1 MSTHFIVLITGQNI
15 SNLAPILNEYRYGDT
30 VWLLGSEIVDSRGHL
45 VKSFESLLAGYYLIL
60 CKQASEPIGTTAD
73 AVVEAMDKLLE
84 QIDCAAGEGDCVRL
98 VANGGTKPMA
108 HAVDQVLRETFSNFG
123 APKLQRLTLLPA
135 IYAEAEPVRLLEL
148 EPGGLSKRAYWKD
161 PCSSGSAGVQQAGW
175 AVKLQD
181 VLACAGYALAT
192 SGQQPLYSV
201 SGEDCDTSL
210 CAPEWQ
216 GCLNKFIEVFRP
228 ADEQHQALRKMLEEW
243 LNDPGPS
250 RLPRLS
256 LEAAKQ
262 AVAPLMPLPAEL
274 KKWET
279 LEEQL
284 AASILDAAVRK
295 RLTSAKD
302 IAGDVQQLQAKV
314 TRIQAWLNG
323 AKNELSQGT
332 LCGTSSDLDQ
342 RREGLAQM
350 LEPLFEDEKAVL
362 GVNLPS
368 TAFKAAVALHEK
380 AQRALHPATAQPK
393 GKLGRDF
400 EDAVAARVQ
409 KLVTS
414 NEDIRSVVSQV
425 WHQVKLARAGSTEKV
440 IGEWDVVLVLRNGIL
455 VCIECK
461 SWTAAEKTLK
471 AQQRM
476 VHAGG
481 SALARMWVCSPM
493 VTAAETEAFFSE
505 HHKFRQTCEEI
516 GLEHLPFT
524 IEEGHREEYSADN
537 KNFKC
542 PSFEDAFKELFNRYL
557 KGDTVCEPCDVFAQD
572 D

>member
-192 SGQQPLYSV
+192 SGRQPLYSV
-201 SGEDCDTSL
+201 SGEHCERIPS
-210 CAPEWQ
+210 APKWQ
-216 GCLNKFIEVFRP
+216 VCLDDFIKVFSPVHER
-228 ADEQHQALRKMLEEW
+228 HQALRKLLEDW
-243 LNDPGPS
+243 LADPTKN
-250 RLPRLS
+250 RLPHLS

-262 AVAPLMPLPAEL
+262 AVALLVPLPAEL
-274 KKWET
+274 EKWEAV
-279 LEEQL
+279 EKQL
-284 AASILDAAVRK
+284 AVSILDVVVQK
-295 RLTSAKD
+295 RLTCASD
-302 IAGDVQQLQAKV
+302 IAGDVRQLQDSV
-314 TRIQAWLNG
+314 NEIQAWLYG
-323 AKNELSQGT
+323 AQTDLSLGT
-332 LCGTSSDLDQ
+332 LCGTSSDLGR

-350 LEPLFEDEKAVL
+350 LEPLCQGDKAVSSAP
-362 GVNLPS
+362 LPS
-368 TAFKAAVALHEK
+368 TAFKAAVELHEK
-380 AQRALHPATAQPK
+380 AQLALHPSAEQTNVS
-393 GKLGRDF
+393 LGRAF
-400 EDAVAARVQ
+400 EYAVAARVL
-409 KLVTS
+409 KLVNS
-414 NEDIRSVVSQV
+414 NRGIASVVSQV
-425 WHQVKLARAGSTEKV
+425 WHQVTLARVGNLKNV
-440 IGEWDVVLVLRNGIL
+440 VGEWDVVLVLRNGIL

-461 SWTAAEKTLK
+461 SWSAAEKTLK

-493 VTAAETEAFFSE
+493 ATAAETQPFFKE
-505 HHKFRQTCEEI
+505 HHGFRQKCEEI

-524 IEEGHREEYSADN
+524 IEQGHRESYQLTGGPR
-537 KNFKC
+537 FKC
-542 PSFEDAFKELFNRYL
+542 PSFEDAFIEFFKRYL
-557 KGDTVCEPCDVFAQD
+557 EGEPVCETCDVVP
-572 D
+572 